1 VIARKIVEGDAVGF
15 RARGPRSTARRQRF
29 SPSFPWVTPRFVI
42 ALIAIAMLIG
52 AGSVLPTL
60 VYIGSAAGIALIAL
74 VVADAAMGPR
84 RRDVSVNR
92 LPLDHIALRAATS
105 FWYEVVNRSRTTAT
119 FEIVDTPLELFDF
132 PEDGVR
138 GSVGG
143 GRRANFEFPVM
154 PRERGLA
161 ELGDLFVSAENAIGL
176 VRRRWIFTAP
186 VEVRVFPDLSAVE
199 RYGELARR
207 GRLVEAGFRRLRLRG
222 SGGEFD
228 SLREFG
234 PDDEFRAINWKATA
248 RRGKLIVTQNDIE
261 RSQTVMLVLDAGRLM
276 MPRIGTQRK
285 FDYAVTAALSVASIA
300 GLADDKVGL
309 LAFAGDVLEHI
320 SPRSGVRHASALTR
334 SVFDLQPRFEESD
347 YAAAFSY
354 LRLRQPKRS
363 LIIFFTDMFDPVASA
378 TVLANVAV
386 LTPRHLVV
394 CVLLNDEAVEQAL
407 AGVPET
413 VDEAYRAGVAATLL
427 AERRKAAAI
436 LSQRGVAVIDVP
448 AAKTTM
454 ALINAYID
462 VKTRDLL

>member
-1 VIARKIVEGDAVGF
+1 
-15 RARGPRSTARRQRF
+15 
-29 SPSFPWVTPRFVI
+29 VTPRLVI
-42 ALIAIAMLIG
+42 ALIAIALMVAVG
-52 AGSVLPTL
+52 AVVPAFAYVGAF
-60 VYIGSAAGIALIAL
+60 AAIALLGLLI
-74 VVADAAMGPR
+74 ADAGLGPR
-84 RRDVSVNR
+84 RRDVSVTR
-92 LPLDHIALRAATS
+92 LPLDHLALRAPAS
-105 FWYEVVNRSRTTAT
+105 FRYEIQNRGRSALT
-119 FEIVDTPLELFDF
+119 FEVVDTPVDLFDM
-132 PEDGVR
+132 PEDGVK
-138 GSVGG
+138 GAAGA
-143 GRRANFEFPVM
+143 GRRAHAEMQVM
-154 PRERGLA
+154 PRERGA
-161 ELGDLFVSAENAIGL
+161 VALGDLFVSVENAIGL
-176 VRRRWIFTAP
+176 IRRRWIVAAP
-186 VEVRVFPDLSAVE
+186 LEVRVFPDLSAVE

-234 PDDEFRAINWKATA
+234 PNDEFRAINWKATA
-248 RRGKLIVTQNDIE
+248 RRGKIIVSQYDIE

-276 MPRIGTQRK
+276 MPRIGAQRK

-309 LAFAGDVLEHI
+309 MAFAGDVLEHI
-320 SPRSGVRHASALTR
+320 GPRSGVRHAAALTQ

-347 YAAAFSY
+347 YGAAFTY

-386 LTPRHLVV
+386 LTPRHLVI
-394 CVLLNDEAVEQAL
+394 CVLLNDEAIEHAL

-413 VDEAYRAGVAATLL
+413 VDDAYRAGVAASLL

-436 LSQRGVAVIDVP
+436 LAQRGVAVIDVP
-448 AAKTTM
+448 AAKSTV

-462 VKTRDLL
+462 VKARNLL

>member
-1 VIARKIVEGDAVGF
+1 
-15 RARGPRSTARRQRF
+15 
-29 SPSFPWVTPRFVI
+29 
-42 ALIAIAMLIG
+42 
-52 AGSVLPTL
+52 
-60 VYIGSAAGIALIAL
+60 
-74 VVADAAMGPR
+74 
-84 RRDVSVNR
+84 
-92 LPLDHIALRAATS
+92 LRAATS
-105 FWYEVVNRSRTTAT
+105 FWYEVANRSTAKAT
-119 FEIVDTPLELFDF
+119 FEIVDTPLDLFDL

-138 GSVGG
+138 GTVSA
-143 GRRANFEFPVM
+143 GRRANIELHVM

-161 ELGDLFVSAENAIGL
+161 VLGDLYVSAENAIGL
-176 VRRRWIFTAP
+176 VRRRWIVPAP

-234 PDDEFRAINWKATA
+234 PNDEFRAINWKATA

-276 MPRIGTQRK
+276 MPRIGAQRK
-285 FDYAVTAALSVASIA
+285 FDYAVTSALSVASIA

-347 YAAAFSY
+347 YAGAFSY

-386 LTPRHLVV
+386 LTPRHLVI
-394 CVLLNDEAVEQAL
+394 CVLLNDEAVEKAL

-436 LSQRGVAVIDVP
+436 LAQRGVGVIDVP

-462 VKTRDLL
+462 VKARNLL

>member
-1 VIARKIVEGDAVGF
+1 MIARKVAQEKPALGSGRGPRF
-15 RARGPRSTARRQRF
+15 RARQHRF
-29 SPSFPWVTPRFVI
+29 SPSFPWVTPRFVV
-42 ALIAIAMLIG
+42 ALILVALLIG
-52 AGSVLPTL
+52 AGSLLP
-60 VYIGSAAGIALIAL
+60 ALTYGGWTAL
-74 VVADAAMGPR
+74 VAMIGLLVADAIMGPR
-84 RRDVSVNR
+84 RRDVTVTR

-105 FWYEVVNRSRTTAT
+105 FWYEIANRGRTPAT
-119 FEIVDTPLELFDF
+119 FEIVDTPLDLFEF

-138 GSVGG
+138 GTVGA
-143 GRRANFEFPVM
+143 GRRANFELHVM

-161 ELGDLFVSAENAIGL
+161 MLGDLFVSAENAIGL
-176 VRRRWIFTAP
+176 IRRRWIISAP

-320 SPRSGVRHASALTR
+320 GPRSGVRHASSLTR

-347 YAAAFSY
+347 YAGAFSY

-386 LTPRHLVV
+386 LTPRHLVI
-394 CVLLNDEAVEQAL
+394 CVLLNDEAVEKAL

-436 LSQRGVAVIDVP
+436 LAQRGVAVIDVP
-448 AAKTTM
+448 AAKTTI

-462 VKTRDLL
+462 VKARNLL

>member
-1 VIARKIVEGDAVGF
+1 MHRY
-15 RARGPRSTARRQRF
+15 

-42 ALIAIAMLIG
+42 ALIAIAMVIG
-52 AGSVLPTL
+52 AGSILPAL
-60 VYIGSAAGIALIAL
+60 VYVGSSAAIALIGL

-84 RRDVSVNR
+84 RRDVSVTR
-92 LPLDHIALRAATS
+92 SPLDHIALRAATS
-105 FWYEVVNRSRTTAT
+105 FWYEIGNRSRTTAT
-119 FEIVDTPLELFDF
+119 FEIVDTPLELFDL
-132 PEDGVR
+132 PDEGVR
-138 GSVGG
+138 GVVGA
-143 GRRANFEFPVM
+143 GRRASFELHVM
-154 PRERGLA
+154 PRERGHGT
-161 ELGDLFVSAENAIGL
+161 LGDLFVSAENAIGL
-176 VRRRWIFTAP
+176 ARRRWIISAP
-186 VEVRVFPDLSAVE
+186 AEVRVFPDLSAVE

-309 LAFAGDVLEHI
+309 LAFAGDVLEHVG
-320 SPRSGVRHASALTR
+320 PRSGVRHTAALTR

-347 YAAAFSY
+347 YAGAFSY

-394 CVLLNDEAVEQAL
+394 CVLLNDEAIESAL
-407 AGVPET
+407 AGEPET
-413 VDEAYRAGVAATLL
+413 VDEAYRAGVAATLQ

-436 LSQRGVAVIDVP
+436 LAQRGVAVIDVP
-448 AAKTTM
+448 AAKMTM

-462 VKTRDLL
+462 VKARNLL